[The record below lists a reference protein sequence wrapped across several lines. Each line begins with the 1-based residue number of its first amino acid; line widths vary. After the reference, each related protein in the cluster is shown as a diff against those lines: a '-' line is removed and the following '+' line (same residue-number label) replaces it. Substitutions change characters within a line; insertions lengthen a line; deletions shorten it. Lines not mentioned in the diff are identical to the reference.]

1 MPSSRSQLLE
11 LWNRRLHYY
20 LGLYFLFFLWLFSL
34 TGLLLNHPLW
44 RFTQY
49 WPDRKETSFE
59 KRLQPHGPLSHPDR
73 AREIMREL
81 GLAGEIDWP
90 AQKQAPGR
98 LDFAVNRPGLLHRVS
113 ADLVKNRATVS
124 RIEVNTWGVM
134 NVLHTFSGT
143 RVNNP
148 TATRD
153 WTLTTVWVIAM
164 DAVASGLLLMV
175 FSSYY
180 MWYRLKPKRRMGLI
194 ALAAGLVSCSLFAV
208 GLGWLR

>member
-1 MPSSRSQLLE
+1 MPSLRSQSLE

-20 LGLYFLFFLWLFSL
+20 LGLYLLFFLWLFSF
-34 TGLLLNHPLW
+34 TGLLLNHPQW
-44 RFTQY
+44 RFAQF
-49 WPDRKETSFE
+49 WPDRKETRFE
-59 KRLQPHGPLSHPDR
+59 RPLQPRGPLSDLDR
-73 AREIMREL
+73 AREIIREL

-90 AQKQAPGR
+90 AQKQAQGR

-113 ADLVKNRATVS
+113 ADLVQNRATVS
-124 RIEVNTWGVM
+124 RTEVNAWGVM

-143 RVNNP
+143 RANNP

-153 WTLTTVWVIAM
+153 WTLTTIWVIAM
-164 DAVASGLLLMV
+164 DALAVGLLLMV

-180 MWYRLKPKRRMGLI
+180 MWYRLKPKRRLGLI
-194 ALAAGLVSCSLFAV
+194 ALTAGVVSCGFFAV